1 MSFLQSL
8 NISAS
13 GMTAQRT
20 RLDIISE
27 NIANSQS
34 TKTENGDT
42 FKRKMVVL
50 EAVGGTSSTPTFR
63 KRLGYE
69 MDKRTGGVK
78 YANTPGVRV
87 KRIVE
92 DERDPKLVYDPS
104 HPDADENGYV
114 EMSNVDLLKEMVD
127 SMSAS
132 RAYAANITAF
142 NAMKTVATAALNI
155 GR

>member
-1 MSFLQSL
+1 MAFLSSF

-13 GMTAQRT
+13 GLTAQRA

-27 NIANSQS
+27 NIANSQT
-34 TKTENGDT
+34 TKTENGET

-50 EAVGGTSSTPTFR
+50 EAVGGNSDTPTFR

-69 MDKRTGGVK
+69 MNKRTNATT

-132 RAYAANITAF
+132 RAYAANVTAF
-142 NAMKTVATAALNI
+142 NAMKNVASTALQI
-155 GR
+155 GK